1 MEQATQLDALVDQK
15 LQQGIR
21 KMEMKQG
28 AGFVMGEHVDE
39 NPFDDDEDINK
50 YVCDF
55 RTMAKMIKSSR
66 KDGVK
71 RLQEGPRRAREATA
85 QRKRTGNIL
94 RKLVERIAQEIPEI
108 KMGEE
113 TRRKHKEKSKNMR
126 DRQRDV
132 SSHEECLAMLGDMTI
147 YKKATIERK

>member
-71 RLQEGPRRAREATA
+71 RIQEGPKRAREASD
-85 QRKRTGNIL
+85 QKKRTGIKL
-94 RKLVERIAQEIPEI
+94 RKLAERIAQEIPEI
-108 KMGEE
+108 RMGE
-113 TRRKHKEKSKNMR
+113 
-126 DRQRDV
+126 RQ
-132 SSHEECLAMLGDMTI
+132 EGN
-147 YKKATIERK
+147 KK